1 MNCHDARERLSEFL
15 DEALGGPER
24 ALVQAHLDGCPECR
38 RELERLSATVSL
50 LSRVERPRAPVGFV
64 DRVMAASHPVPW
76 YRRLGRWLFLPL
88 GIKLPAEA
96 AAMVMIAV
104 LGVFLL
110 QRTPEMKDAARP
122 EFQAAPSRLEAPAEK
137 NAEPAPSQPP
147 ALSDLKRGKVETGKL
162 ADQAPPAT
170 RGAETAM
177 RDESRRDASPSS
189 PPASEELK
197 QEFKNKQDFK
207 KESDADRLQKA
218 GAPSIQ
224 AAPAP
229 PVATPG
235 AVGPAAPP
243 AESRAKSRD
252 SAEGQSGTLAPSPP
266 APVPPQMAAKRQLAM
281 PGAFGRLNVKDRPS
295 AEKSLLDLLTRLGG
309 SEIGRRQ
316 ELGATVVEV
325 LVPEARYADFVR
337 GLSTLGAW
345 TAEGQPT
352 AQPTDPPQLRF
363 SIRISE

>member
-1 MNCHDARERLSEFL
+1 MNCHDARERLSDFL
-15 DEALGGPER
+15 DDALDAPER
-24 ALVQAHLDGCPECR
+24 AEIRVHLEGCPDCR
-38 RELERLSATVSL
+38 REAEQLRATVSL
-50 LSRVERPRAPVGFV
+50 LSRVERPRAPADFV
-64 DRVMAASHPVPW
+64 DRVMAAAHSVPW
-76 YRRLGRWLFLPL
+76 YRKLGRWLFLPL

-122 EFQAAPSRLEAPAEK
+122 EFQSPPSRLETPAGK
-137 NAEPAPSQPP
+137 NAEPASSRPP
-147 ALSDLKRGKVETGKL
+147 ALSDLKRPRIDSGKL
-162 ADQAPPAT
+162 AEQAPRAA
-170 RGAETAM
+170 REAENTM
-177 RDESRRDASPSS
+177 RDARRRDSSPSS

-197 QEFKNKQDFK
+197 QEFK

-218 GAPSIQ
+218 GAPSIL

-229 PVATPG
+229 PAATPG
-235 AVGPAAPP
+235 AVAPAAPP
-243 AESRAKSRD
+243 AESRAQSRD

-266 APVPPQMAAKRQLAM
+266 AMAAKRQSAM
-281 PGAFGRLNVKDRPS
+281 SGVFGRLNVKDRPS
-295 AEKSLLDLLTRLGG
+295 AEKSLADLLTRLGG
-309 SEIGRRQ
+309 SETGRRQ

-337 GLSTLGAW
+337 GLTTLGAW
-345 TAEGQPT
+345 SAEGQPT
-352 AQPTDPPQLRF
+352 ALPTEPPQLRF